1 MISLWKPII
10 ASRGEI
16 IKVRFIGEFGEGTK
30 SVPVSS
36 SIDMEISIESDV
48 APLSEGKHAEDCLPR
63 SAVQNWTFVVE
74 IASKWFFPFHWT

>member
-10 ASRGEI
+10 ASQGEI
-16 IKVRFIGEFGEGTK
+16 IKVRFIWEFGEGTI

-48 APLSEGKHAEDCLPR
+48 APLSEGKHAGD
-63 SAVQNWTFVVE
+63 F
-74 IASKWFFPFHWT
+74 